1 LKDGSRGAL
10 RVIHLAPFLKEMRI
24 LERQEKGSSDDVHSL
39 GEPQSDIKGDEE
51 NLLYEPEPRQ
61 RAEDDVFYSE
71 KHRQVVSQRREDQ
84 EEIPDADWIREHQVY
99 IPESLVPICLN
110 YFHEGLCHPGA
121 KRTLASVMT
130 KYYWSGMTKT
140 VFDHCQKCKHCHRR
154 KADTAT
160 RATPTPQHNPIP
172 SRPFQTVHADLIT
185 EMPET
190 VGGNTI
196 ISVVVDSLTG
206 WLSLSAHAHKD
217 ADTISKE
224 LTSNV
229 FLRYGIHEVLKT
241 DNGTEFRNGTMS
253 ALEHL
258 LKIRASYTCP
268 YHPQANG
275 KAEVRNKTI
284 YDLLVAL
291 CKDKEDNHRRWDDFL
306 PAAAWAYNTTV
317 KRSTGYTPFRALFGR
332 EARNPSDSWI
342 EEFASS
348 FNVNIHDYMSR
359 KTDSLR
365 HVWDSI
371 VDQTMEQHERVSLAY
386 ELQYKRAFTPYRI
399 GEQFY
404 YKMVPRRNFISA
416 EDEKK

>member
-1 LKDGSRGAL
+1 MRDLQMADPELKSLIEAVDRGEKRTIRKHQLFTPTLKDKTRGAL
-10 RVIHLAPFLKEMRI
+10 RVVHLAPFLKEMRI
-24 LERQEKGSSDDVHSL
+24 LERQGDENQDAYSDL
-39 GEPQSDIKGDEE
+39 GETPSDLRGDEE

-71 KHRQVVSQRREDQ
+71 KHRQVIAQRRGEK
-84 EEIPDADWIREHQVY
+84 EELPHADWVREHQVY
-99 IPESLVPICLN
+99 LPESLIPMCLN

-121 KRTLASVMT
+121 KRTLASLMT

-140 VFDHCQKCKHCHRR
+140 VFDHCQRCRHCHRR

-160 RATPTPQHNPIP
+160 RVAPTPQYNPIP
-172 SRPFQTVHADLIT
+172 TRPFQTVHADLIT

-224 LTSNV
+224 LTSSV
-229 FLRYGIHEVLKT
+229 FLKYGIPEVLKT
-241 DNGTEFRNGTMS
+241 DNGTEFRNGTMR
-253 ALEHL
+253 ALEHM

-275 KAEVRNKTI
+275 KAESRNKTI

-291 CKDKEDNHRRWDDFL
+291 CKDREDNHRRWDEFL

-317 KRSTGYTPFRALFGR
+317 NKATGFTPFRALFGR
-332 EARNPSDSWI
+332 DP
-342 EEFASS
+342 
-348 FNVNIHDYMSR
+348 
-359 KTDSLR
+359 
-365 HVWDSI
+365 
-371 VDQTMEQHERVSLAY
+371 
-386 ELQYKRAFTPYRI
+386 P
-399 GEQFY
+399 
-404 YKMVPRRNFISA
+404 
-416 EDEKK
+416 